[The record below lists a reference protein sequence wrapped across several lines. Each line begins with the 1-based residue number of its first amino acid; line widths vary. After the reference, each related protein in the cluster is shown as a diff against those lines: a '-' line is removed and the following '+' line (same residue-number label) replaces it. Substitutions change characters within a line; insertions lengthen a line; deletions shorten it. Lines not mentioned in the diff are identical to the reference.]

1 MSIWKIEDGDIH
13 YVCAATRSA
22 AVALVAAHA
31 GVTASEYDEVAVTM
45 LSPEEA
51 RAIEVFDEDSDTRT
65 TVETLARQ
73 ADGQEYLCGSVW

>member
-1 MSIWKIEDGDIH
+1 MNIWKIEDGDIH
-13 YVCAATRSA
+13 YVCAATRGA

-31 GVTASEYDEVAVTM
+31 GVTASEYGEAAVTM

-51 RAIEVFDEDSDTRT
+51 RAIEVIDEDSDTRT
-65 TVETLARQ
+65 TVEMLARQ